1 MKVLI
6 FALVA
11 SRQKRSSPYNELKV
25 IRKIALNSP
34 VRVLEV
40 VLMKIPSLLR
50 FYAAS
55 PSKQLPTF
63 RRNQVPSFTGSGTV
77 NKNSNFFN
85 QPRNHDLL
93 FESSASLNQNK
104 LDFNITNV
112 LYRCTVH
119 SVVYLLT
126 QTNTCIYIYIYIYN
140 LRSLKFTLK
149 HLKRS

>member
-55 PSKQLPTF
+55 PSK
-63 RRNQVPSFTGSGTV
+63 
-77 NKNSNFFN
+77 
-85 QPRNHDLL
+85 
-93 FESSASLNQNK
+93 
-104 LDFNITNV
+104 
-112 LYRCTVH
+112 
-119 SVVYLLT
+119 
-126 QTNTCIYIYIYIYN
+126 
-140 LRSLKFTLK
+140 
-149 HLKRS
+149 